1 MLINILLLPLLSFLV
16 LFFFG
21 KSIWKGM
28 QAIALGCVGTSFLIS
43 IVGFYSYFLKE
54 QITILVW
61 FGRWFSVENL
71 IINWGFLFD
80 GISLTMCV
88 VVTGISFLVHLY
100 SLDYMKEDPNI
111 IKFLS
116 YLSLFTF
123 FMLLLVLSDN
133 FIQLFFGWEG
143 VGLSSYLLINFW
155 HTRTLA
161 NKAAIKAMV
170 VNRIGDFGLLVGIIY
185 LFSVT
190 KSLNFGNI
198 FSLIPYL
205 SEEYVTIFFFD
216 VKIVSLVGFFLFIG
230 VIGKSAQI
238 GLHTWLP
245 DAMEGPTPVSAL
257 IHAATMV
264 TAGVF
269 VLIRCA
275 PIFEANSNLLF
286 FIMFIGALT
295 IFFSSI
301 VGWFQND
308 IKKVIA
314 YSTCSQ
320 LGYMVFACSLSN
332 YIGSFLHLVNHAFFK
347 ALLFL
352 SAGSVIHALADEQD
366 MRKMGGLV
374 NLLPVTYIM
383 ILTGNLAL
391 TGFPYLTGFY
401 SKDFLLEY
409 GFVINS
415 FWFSLF
421 LFTIATFSVF
431 STAFYS
437 FRMLYLVFFTKPNF
451 NKTNLKIIHEMPL
464 KMFISLFSLW
474 IGSVFVGYFIQE
486 WFLGFGVWYS
496 IIDSTNNSTKF
507 IELEFI
513 PFYILHL
520 PFIFSLIGMILGYF
534 SSRKINAVI
543 LNLIY
548 KKKKNTIRFKFFKFL
563 VGKWLFDKYYN
574 SLISS
579 SILYS
584 SYNWF
589 FKLID
594 RGLLEIIGP
603 LGLTRQVYFLSSII
617 SKLQTGYIYHYIFVI
632 LLSLI
637 IIVVVDLSALFNDM
651 IFFWILLYSII
662 IINKKI
668 K

>member
-1 MLINILLLPLLSFLV
+1 MLINILLLPLLSFLI

-21 KSIWKGM
+21 RFLWIKGAIQVALSCLSFSFFLSIIG
-28 QAIALGCVGTSFLIS
+28 LY
-43 IVGFYSYFLKE
+43 FYVLKE
-54 QITILVW
+54 QESILIW
-61 FGRWFSVENL
+61 FGRWFSVENM

-80 GISLTMCV
+80 GISLIMCV
-88 VVTGISFLVHLY
+88 IVTGISFLVHYY
-100 SLDYMKEDPNI
+100 SLDYMKEDPNL

-123 FMLLLVLSDN
+123 FMLMLVLSDN

-143 VGLSSYLLINFW
+143 VGLSSFLLINFW
-155 HTRTLA
+155 HTRILA
-161 NKAAIKAMV
+161 NKAAIKAMI
-170 VNRIGDFGLLVGIIY
+170 VNRFGDFGLLVGIIY
-185 LFSVT
+185 IFSFT
-190 KSLNFGNI
+190 KTINFGVL

-205 SEEYVTIFFFD
+205 TQEYVKFFFFD
-216 VKIVSLVGFFLFIG
+216 IKLITLIGFFLFIG

-275 PIFEANSNLLF
+275 PIFEASDNLSF
-286 FIMFIGALT
+286 FITFIGALT
-295 IFFSSI
+295 IFFSSV

-320 LGYMVFACSLSN
+320 LGYMVFACGLSN
-332 YIGSFLHLVNHAFFK
+332 YIGGFLHLVNHAFFK

-352 SAGSVIHALADEQD
+352 GAGSVIHALIDEQD

-374 NLLPVTYIM
+374 NLLPLTYLM
-383 ILTGNLAL
+383 ILTGILAL
-391 TGFPYLTGFY
+391 IGFPYLTGFY

-421 LFTIATFSVF
+421 LFTIAVFSVF

-437 FRMLYLVFFTKPNF
+437 FRMLYLVFLTKPNF
-451 NKTNLKIIHEMPL
+451 NKINLNFIHEMPM
-464 KMFISLFSLW
+464 KMRFSLFILW
-474 IGSVFVGYFIQE
+474 VGSVFIGFFIQE
-486 WFLGFGVWYS
+486 WFLGYGIWYGV
-496 IIDSTNNSTKF
+496 IDSNSKITNF

-513 PFYILHL
+513 PFYIIHL
-520 PFIFSLIGMILGYF
+520 PFILSFFGMILGYF
-534 SSRKINAVI
+534 SSRFFNKFFLNKILKKDFNN
-543 LNLIY
+543 LNL
-548 KKKKNTIRFKFFKFL
+548 KVFRFL
-563 VGKWLFDKYYN
+563 VGKWYFDNIYN
-574 SLISS
+574 KIISS
-579 SILYS
+579 VILYS

-589 FKLID
+589 FKSID
-594 RGLLEIIGP
+594 RGFLEIFGP
-603 LGLTRQVYFLSSII
+603 LGLVRGTSFLSKMI
-617 SKLQTGYIYHYIFVI
+617 SKIQTGYIYHYIFVMLLGLI
-632 LLSLI
+632 LFL
-637 IIVVVDLSALFNDM
+637 VVDFSIVFSDM
-651 IFFWILLYSII
+651 IFFWILVYILII
-662 IINKKI
+662 KEN
-668 K
+668 